1 MPCAVARCAVECCAV
16 ERCDVGA
23 AEGLRAV
30 ELLAGKHHGY
40 STGGYRDAGRQTV
53 SRIPA
58 TEVGV
63 HKLPDA
69 WPLLQVGARPWAE
82 PGPDEE

>member
-1 MPCAVARCAVECCAV
+1 MVFITITDSLLFLMIVMLDARLS
-16 ERCDVGA
+16 VGF
-23 AEGLRAV
+23 R
-30 ELLAGKHHGY
+30 
-40 STGGYRDAGRQTV
+40 
-53 SRIPA
+53 P
-58 TEVGV
+58 EVGV